1 MYYLPPPLRIH
12 RRVPLRVNLRAP
24 HKNPSHAAGRQRG
37 RFPHPAPMSDA
48 ARGTRPCGNAWQ
60 PQTTHRPDKAVHR
73 TSRAEASTAML
84 KEWASKT
91 WPGLGLSELEA
102 ADMPEAGRRQHEAG
116 GGGERRGDGSCGG
129 LPGAGGRS
137 KCQSLVG
144 SSSSSPEG
152 ARAPGAQQR
161 KLCNQLRDTGPRSQE
176 RVNTRSAIK
185 S

>member
-1 MYYLPPPLRIH
+1 MYIAACHFGLTFELPTKTH
-12 RRVPLRVNLRAP
+12 
-24 HKNPSHAAGRQRG
+24 HAAGRQRG

-91 WPGLGLSELEA
+91 WPGLGLSELGA
-102 ADMPEAGRRQHEAG
+102 AEMPEAGRRQHEAG

-129 LPGAGGRS
+129 QEEEASANHWLAPRVARQKAREPPARNS
-137 KCQSLVG
+137 ENCVT
-144 SSSSSPEG
+144 SSG
-152 ARAPGAQQR
+152 I
-161 KLCNQLRDTGPRSQE
+161 RDQE
-176 RVNTRSAIK
+176 AKSA
-185 S
+185 